1 MDFFVQAATWFY
13 GLFKAGGEVF
23 ISWTVVSVDANGKVT
38 GLGFVPTVLMLL
50 VAMNALIQL
59 IGEERINR
67 FALKAGGNPVSRYL
81 ILPFL
86 GAFML
91 ANPMALSLGRFLPE
105 KYKPSYYAS
114 AAQFCHT
121 SNGVFPHI
129 NAGELFIWLG
139 IASGI
144 TALGLDPTEL
154 AIRYMLVGIV
164 MNFVGGWVTDFI
176 TPWVAR
182 QQGVT
187 LSSVVSLEVAA

>member
-59 IGEERINR
+59 IGEDRINR

-144 TALGLDPTEL
+144 TTLGLDPTQL

-164 MNFVGGWVTDFI
+164 MNFIGGWVTDFI
-176 TPWVAR
+176 TPWVAK

-187 LSSVVSLEVAA
+187 LNSVVSLEV

>member
-1 MDFFVQAATWFY
+1 MDFFVHAATWFY

-59 IGEERINR
+59 IGEDRINR

-81 ILPFL
+81 VLPFL

-144 TALGLDPTEL
+144 TTLGLDPTEL

>member
-13 GLFKAGGEVF
+13 SLFKAGGAVF
-23 ISWTVVSVDANGKVT
+23 ISWTVVSVDADGKVT

-59 IGEERINR
+59 IGQDRINR
-67 FALKAGGNPVSRYL
+67 FATKAGGNPVTRYL
-81 ILPFL
+81 VLPFV

-129 NAGELFIWLG
+129 NAGELFVWLG

-144 TALGLDPTEL
+144 IALGLNPAEL

-164 MNFVGGWVTDFI
+164 MNFLGGWVTDPI
-176 TPWVAR
+176 TAWVAK

-187 LSSVVSLEVAA
+187 LKSVVTLEV

>member
-1 MDFFVQAATWFY
+1 MDFFVQAAQWFY
-13 GLFKAGGEVF
+13 GLFQAGGEVF
-23 ISWTVVSVDANGKVT
+23 ISWTAVSVDADGKVT

-59 IGEERINR
+59 IGQDRINR
-67 FALKAGGNPVSRYL
+67 FAMKAGGNPVSRYL

-144 TALGLDPTEL
+144 TTLGLDPTEL

-164 MNFVGGWVTDFI
+164 MNFIGGWVTDFI
-176 TPWVAR
+176 TPWVAK

-187 LSSVVSLEVAA
+187 LSSVVSLEV

>member
-1 MDFFVQAATWFY
+1 MDFFAQAAQWFY
-13 GLFKAGGEVF
+13 GLFQAGGEVF
-23 ISWTVVSVDANGKVT
+23 ISWLVVSVDANGKVT
-38 GLGFVPTVLMLL
+38 SLGFVPTVLMLL

-59 IGEERINR
+59 IGEDRINR

-144 TALGLDPTEL
+144 TALGLDPMQL

-164 MNFVGGWVTDFI
+164 MNFVGGWVTDLI

-187 LSSVVSLEVAA
+187 LSSVVNTEVAS

>member
-1 MDFFVQAATWFY
+1 MDFFVRAAQWFY
-13 GLFKAGGEVF
+13 GLFQAGGEVF
-23 ISWTVVSVDANGKVT
+23 ISWTAVSVDSEGKVT

-59 IGEERINR
+59 IGQERINR
-67 FALKAGGNPVSRYL
+67 FAMKAGGNPVSRYL

-154 AIRYMLVGIV
+154 AVRYMLVGIV
-164 MNFVGGWVTDFI
+164 MNFIGGWVTDFI
-176 TPWVAR
+176 TPWVAK

-187 LSSVVSLEVAA
+187 LSSVVTMEV

>member
-1 MDFFVQAATWFY
+1 MDFLAQAAQWFY
-13 GLFKAGGEVF
+13 GLFQAGGETF
-23 ISWTVVSVDANGKVT
+23 ISWLVVSVDAHGKVT
-38 GLGFVPTVLMLL
+38 SLGFVPTVLMLL

-59 IGEERINR
+59 IGEDRINR
-67 FALKAGGNPVSRYL
+67 FALKAGGNPVSRYM

-144 TALGLDPTEL
+144 TTLGLDPMQL

-164 MNFVGGWVTDFI
+164 MNFLGGWVTDLI

-187 LSSVVSLEVAA
+187 LNSVVNTEVAA

>member
-59 IGEERINR
+59 IGEDRINR

-144 TALGLDPTEL
+144 TTLGLDPTEL

-164 MNFVGGWVTDFI
+164 MNFIGGWVTDFI
-176 TPWVAR
+176 TPWVAK

-187 LSSVVSLEVAA
+187 LSSVVSLEV

>member
-1 MDFFVQAATWFY
+1 MDFFVQAARWFY
-13 GLFKAGGEVF
+13 GLFQAGGEVF
-23 ISWTVVSVDANGKVT
+23 ISWTVVSIDANGKVT

-59 IGEERINR
+59 IGQDRINR
-67 FALKAGGNPVSRYL
+67 LAMKAGGNPVSRYL
-81 ILPFL
+81 VLPFL

-144 TALGLDPTEL
+144 TALGLDPTQL

-164 MNFVGGWVTDFI
+164 MNFLGGWVTDFI
-176 TPWVAR
+176 TPWVAK

-187 LSSVVSLEVAA
+187 LSSVVSLEV